1 MKQASSVIKTTI
13 KSLLKIDFFVSEAS
27 HLCHRNK
34 KGVSNK
40 ILSRAKRATFARE
53 TKNKRCFKLDSF
65 ASEASHVCHRNKNQK
80 VFGIRFFCERSE
92 PRLQKGRLLALK
104 TSERSEPR
112 MLESKPKCERSELP
126 ASEASHPR
134 ERSDREPPAGLASR
148 PGAAGAEGRIASDLY
163 E

>member
-1 MKQASSVIKTTI
+1 MKQAWSVIKTTI

-40 ILSRAKRATFARE
+40 MLLRAKRATFARE

-80 VFGIRFFCERSE
+80 VFGIRYFCERSE
-92 PRLQKGRLLALK
+92 PRLQKGRLLA
-104 TSERSEPR
+104 
-112 MLESKPKCERSELP
+112 
-126 ASEASHPR
+126 SEASPSA
-134 ERSDREPPAGLASR
+134 RSAQPPAGLARRS
-148 PGAAGAEGRIASDLY
+148 GAAGAETVLRVHL
-163 E
+163 